1 MKKEWKLVAGKTGRP
16 PVKNK
21 MLDELAAAAS
31 RSEEERKA
39 VQTKINIQR
48 VDEAETSNK
57 KVLKIVGGVVLA
69 VVIIFIL
76 FLFASK

>member
-1 MKKEWKLVAGKTGRP
+1 MTKKWKLKAGKTGRP
-16 PVKNK
+16 PVRNK

-39 VQTKINIQR
+39 VQTKLKIER
-48 VDEAETSNK
+48 VD
-57 KVLKIVGGVVLA
+57 KVERTNRKDLKIVGGVVLA

-76 FLFASK
+76 FLLF

>member
-1 MKKEWKLVAGKTGRP
+1 MKKEWKLVAGSTGRP
-16 PVKNK
+16 PVRNK

-39 VQTKINIQR
+39 VQTKLKIER
-48 VDEAETSNK
+48 VD
-57 KVLKIVGGVVLA
+57 KVERTNRKDLKIVGGVVLA

-76 FLFASK
+76 FLLF

>member
-39 VQTKINIQR
+39 VQTKLKIEH
-48 VDEAETSNK
+48 VE
-57 KVLKIVGGVVLA
+57 KVERTNRKDLKIVGGVVLA

-76 FLFASK
+76 FLLTSK

>member
-1 MKKEWKLVAGKTGRP
+1 MNKEWKLVAGNTGRP
-16 PVKNK
+16 PVRNK

-31 RSEEERKA
+31 RNEEELKA
-39 VQTKINIQR
+39 AQTKMNIQR

-69 VVIIFIL
+69 VIVISIFFIC
-76 FLFASK
+76 